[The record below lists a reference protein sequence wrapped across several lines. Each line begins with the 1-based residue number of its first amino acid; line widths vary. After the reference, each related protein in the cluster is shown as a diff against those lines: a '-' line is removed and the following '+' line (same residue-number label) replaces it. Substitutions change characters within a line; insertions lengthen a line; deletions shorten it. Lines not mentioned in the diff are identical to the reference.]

1 MARAR
6 PRAPRIAARARGRWG
21 IGDRFSSLAIPDYRR
36 YFLGQLL
43 SQTGNAVQTMSQAWL
58 VLQISHSGTALGAV
72 TAVQYLPLL
81 LLGPFGGLLADRFER
96 RRVLLVSQSLLALVA
111 LTLAVVSAGGHPAL
125 WLVFGLAACTGLV
138 TAFDNPAKQSI
149 VSDLVPREQ
158 LNNAVTL
165 NSISLNVAR
174 VLGPAAGG
182 LVIAFVGVSVCFAF
196 NAASFLGV
204 IWGLARMSPG
214 RSQPRAPR
222 RAVGRGVLDG
232 FAYAARTPTVLL
244 PLMMVA
250 VVGMFAWEFPV
261 TLPLLAER
269 VFGGGPRSYGF
280 MVGVMGAGAVLGGLL
295 TPTRTAGLP
304 NLPMTCILWGIPILL
319 TAFAP
324 TFPVAIA
331 CLLLVG
337 YGSIS
342 FNAMSKTT
350 LQLGASPEMRG
361 RVMALWGIAWQG
373 STPVGGPVVG
383 LIGQQVGA
391 RWALATGGFAALAV
405 GASTLVPWRAVR
417 AAARPACQ
425 QKEPNP
431 SPSASVQ

>member
-1 MARAR
+1 
-6 PRAPRIAARARGRWG
+6 
-21 IGDRFSSLAIPDYRR
+21 
-36 YFLGQLL
+36 
-43 SQTGNAVQTMSQAWL
+43 
-58 VLQISHSGTALGAV
+58 
-72 TAVQYLPLL
+72 
-81 LLGPFGGLLADRFER
+81 
-96 RRVLLVSQSLLALVA
+96 VS
-111 LTLAVVSAGGHPAL
+111 
-125 WLVFGLAACTGLV
+125 
-138 TAFDNPAKQSI
+138 
-149 VSDLVPREQ
+149 
-158 LNNAVTL
+158 
-165 NSISLNVAR
+165 
-174 VLGPAAGG
+174 
-182 LVIAFVGVSVCFAF
+182 
-196 NAASFLGV
+196 
-204 IWGLARMSPG
+204 
-214 RSQPRAPR
+214 
-222 RAVGRGVLDG
+222 
-232 FAYAARTPTVLL
+232 L

-373 STPVGGPVVG
+373 STPVGGPVAG

-417 AAARPACQ
+417 AAARPASQ
-425 QKEPNP
+425 QNEPIP